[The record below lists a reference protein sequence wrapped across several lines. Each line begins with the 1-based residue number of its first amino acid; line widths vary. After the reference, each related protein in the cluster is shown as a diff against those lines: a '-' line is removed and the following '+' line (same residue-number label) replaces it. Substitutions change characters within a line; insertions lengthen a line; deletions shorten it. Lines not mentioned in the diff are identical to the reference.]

1 MRCPSLCVLFVSK
14 FVRQLNPPQLVRLL
28 ISVCLIT
35 LAVPSLAH
43 DAKRT
48 EVILSFERD
57 GSFILD
63 VANDLN
69 WLRARLPAFS
79 PDSAASPPVELTMQ
93 SLGSVFIDRV
103 VLWVDGHEIR
113 PTSAEY
119 INPHSESALRIYRL
133 RGRMP
138 SGSRTLRWYY
148 GLVIDP
154 YPLTIR
160 RSDGRTFVETVYGDA
175 WSSPIDISGQFL
187 SPMRVRFERLL
198 PILGLLLLVAL
209 AIAARL
215 MSPSSIVD
223 GDVGAPSQA
232 AGGLRR
238 R

>member
-1 MRCPSLCVLFVSK
+1 VNSTPARAFA
-14 FVRQLNPPQLVRLL
+14 L
-28 ISVCLIT
+28 ISICLIT

-43 DAKRT
+43 DAERT
-48 EVILSFERD
+48 EVTLSFERD

-63 VANDLN
+63 IANDLN

-79 PDSAASPPVELTMQ
+79 PDRAASPPVEQTLQ
-93 SLGSVFIDRV
+93 SLGSVFVDRV

-119 INPHSESALRIYRL
+119 INPHSESALAIYRL

-160 RSDGRTFVETVYGDA
+160 RSDV
-175 WSSPIDISGQFL
+175 
-187 SPMRVRFERLL
+187 
-198 PILGLLLLVAL
+198 
-209 AIAARL
+209 
-215 MSPSSIVD
+215 
-223 GDVGAPSQA
+223 
-232 AGGLRR
+232 
-238 R
+238 

>member
-1 MRCPSLCVLFVSK
+1 
-14 FVRQLNPPQLVRLL
+14 LL

-43 DAKRT
+43 DAERT

-79 PDSAASPPVELTMQ
+79 PDSARSPPVALTMQ
-93 SLGSVFIDRV
+93 SLGSVFVDRV

-119 INPHSESALRIYRL
+119 INPHSESALAIYRL

-187 SPMRVRFERLL
+187 SPLRVRFERQL
-198 PILGLLLLVAL
+198 PILALLLLVAL
-209 AIAARL
+209 AISARL
-215 MSPSSIVD
+215 M
-223 GDVGAPSQA
+223 
-232 AGGLRR
+232 
-238 R
+238 